1 VLRWIKNK
9 LDSLLLFPQEDPAP
23 KLPPPT
29 KSLDQKL
36 NYIKSQFRESPDV
49 STRELRIGPGGKT
62 RAALFFVEGMVDKEA
77 LGIRVI
83 RPLVQE
89 ELYKNIEDTPLSYV
103 EAIAKH
109 LLLSV
114 EVKTEKKMHEIVECV
129 LQGDTA
135 LFIDGCE
142 DALILGHRKLQ
153 TRAIEEPDS
162 ERTTQG
168 PRAGFVEDVRIN
180 TALLRQTISSPNLV
194 LEMTTVGVQTKTKI
208 CIAYLKDI
216 VRPEIV
222 AEVKRR
228 LNSFKIDAL
237 ITSGMLTELISDA
250 PHSIFPVVAY
260 SERPDKVASKILCG
274 RVAIIVDGTPFVLTV
289 PHLFIENFQV
299 PSDYA
304 SPWVF
309 QSFVRLLRLFS
320 FLVSIFTVPFYVG
333 ITSFHQELLPN
344 KLAMTIAAARMAVPF
359 SAIVE
364 ALVLAFFFEILREA
378 SLRIPGVAGGAVNIV
393 GALVVGEAAVNAG
406 IVGAP
411 MVIAISLSAI
421 ANFVVTPLTES
432 ATLLRYV
439 FLLLVGFMGF
449 YGLAYGVIVTTL
461 YLTSLY
467 SFGVPYLSPL
477 SPVIPDQLGDT
488 VIRTPIW
495 NRVFRPRQFAKD
507 RKRAE
512 FRLTHQKQN
521 TKDENH

>member
-1 VLRWIKNK
+1 MLRWIKNK
-9 LDSLLLFPQEDPAP
+9 LDSLLLFPQEDTAP

-89 ELYKNIEDTPLSYV
+89 ELYINIEDTPLSYV

-194 LEMTTVGVQTKTKI
+194 LEMTTVGVQTKT
-208 CIAYLKDI
+208 
-216 VRPEIV
+216 
-222 AEVKRR
+222 
-228 LNSFKIDAL
+228 
-237 ITSGMLTELISDA
+237 
-250 PHSIFPVVAY
+250 
-260 SERPDKVASKILCG
+260 
-274 RVAIIVDGTPFVLTV
+274 
-289 PHLFIENFQV
+289 
-299 PSDYA
+299 
-304 SPWVF
+304 
-309 QSFVRLLRLFS
+309 
-320 FLVSIFTVPFYVG
+320 
-333 ITSFHQELLPN
+333 
-344 KLAMTIAAARMAVPF
+344 
-359 SAIVE
+359 
-364 ALVLAFFFEILREA
+364 
-378 SLRIPGVAGGAVNIV
+378 
-393 GALVVGEAAVNAG
+393 
-406 IVGAP
+406 
-411 MVIAISLSAI
+411 
-421 ANFVVTPLTES
+421 
-432 ATLLRYV
+432 
-439 FLLLVGFMGF
+439 
-449 YGLAYGVIVTTL
+449 
-461 YLTSLY
+461 
-467 SFGVPYLSPL
+467 
-477 SPVIPDQLGDT
+477 
-488 VIRTPIW
+488 
-495 NRVFRPRQFAKD
+495 
-507 RKRAE
+507 
-512 FRLTHQKQN
+512 
-521 TKDENH
+521 